1 MLRNC
6 VLLVH
11 TNMLDPTQLV
21 QINMPV
27 SFLSNMLDAT
37 AVMVSAGRFSAKN
50 LLKKKSLHETMQI
63 PVKISFMLPRVA
75 KSVKNEW
82 RCFMP
87 GVQKRDNS
95 HKSSRPL

>member
-11 TNMLDPTQLV
+11 TNMLDATQLV

-37 AVMVSAGRFSAKN
+37 AVMVSG
-50 LLKKKSLHETMQI
+50 
-63 PVKISFMLPRVA
+63 VVGMLTFLELAHILDATQLR
-75 KSVKNEW
+75 
-82 RCFMP
+82 
-87 GVQKRDNS
+87 
-95 HKSSRPL
+95 SSCAYKHA

>member
-11 TNMLDPTQLV
+11 TNMLDATQHV

-37 AVMVSAGRFSAKN
+37 AVVMVSG
-50 LLKKKSLHETMQI
+50 
-63 PVKISFMLPRVA
+63 VVGML
-75 KSVKNEW
+75 
-82 RCFMP
+82 
-87 GVQKRDNS
+87 
-95 HKSSRPL
+95 